1 MQRIKLLLLLA
12 IVMAVAACDR
22 IAQPT
27 GDSANDASSAQN
39 QLPSFAA
46 YTSTDADSVKD
57 ALTRAIQVGSLGTG
71 NIIAAGLIERLN
83 TMADCLGNVG
93 ALAGRVYSSVN
104 PPAAG
109 LLVLVNNERVAN
121 NLMQCALNPGA
132 EAQTEGRQSVQPC
145 SNAGTYTDTANG
157 VSYTYIYAATD
168 PSMCG
173 AFEGWLGTKQRP

>member
-1 MQRIKLLLLLA
+1 MQRFKILLLLM
-12 IVMAVAACDR
+12 IVMVVAACDQ

-27 GDSANDASSAQN
+27 GDSADDASSAQN

-46 YTSTDADSVKD
+46 YTSTDADNVKD
-57 ALTRAIQVGSLGTG
+57 ALARALQVGSIGSG
-71 NIIAAGLIERLN
+71 NIISAALIERLN
-83 TMADCLGNVG
+83 TMADCLGTVG

-109 LLVLVNNERVAN
+109 LLVLVNNERLAN
-121 NLMQCALNPGA
+121 NLMSCALNPGA
-132 EAQTEGRQSVQPC
+132 AAQTEGRQAVEPC
-145 SNAGTYTDTANG
+145 ASNGTYTENG

>member
-1 MQRIKLLLLLA
+1 MQRIKVLLLLM
-12 IVMAVAACDR
+12 IVMAVAACDQ

-27 GDSANDASSAQN
+27 GDSASDVDSAQN
-39 QLPSFAA
+39 QLPAFAA
-46 YTSTDADSVKD
+46 YTSTDAASVKD
-57 ALTRAIQVGSLGTG
+57 ALARALQVGSLGSG
-71 NIIAAGLIERLN
+71 NIISAALIERLN

-93 ALAGRVYSSVN
+93 ALAGRVYSSIN

-121 NLMQCALNPGA
+121 NLLSCALNPGA
-132 EAQTEGRQSVQPC
+132 QAQTEGRQAVQPC
-145 SNAGTYTDTANG
+145 ASNGTYTDNG

-173 AFEGWLGTKQRP
+173 AFESWLSGKQRP